1 MKVKLDRYERE
12 IEKHA
17 DKSVPV
23 SKEERKRIEALI
35 EKSRNERKTRNI
47 NIRISEQDLHSLRVR
62 SSKEGIPYQTLIAS
76 ILHKYLNER
85 LVDEQSVIKAVKL
98 LQGRKK

>member
-76 ILHKYLNER
+76 ILHKYINER